1 MDIDFVSSLLV
12 VGGFVIL
19 ILCIGLLLL
28 SVAYAP
34 LSVREL
40 STNSSSLLLRPFID
54 LNTCLIS
61 WLLIGWALANGGDS
75 GLFLGTTEY
84 ATTNAKSYELWFYQF
99 TLLYMSVTIFSN
111 SAISRQISGNA
122 RFICILSYSSF
133 VYPILYHWL
142 WSAGGWAAPYRS
154 SYKDE
159 LLIGCGVLD
168 SAGSSLIH
176 ISSGIATLIMMW
188 LVNPRDTNPLPSH
201 KAHKH
206 NLHKMKN
213 EVRNKASDVGSN
225 EIDSLLGTACD
236 DNRNDMTGGHDIL
249 RLLKQEKDKE
259 KEREGEEVEK
269 KKEKEEHEQALNDNY
284 KTRKMF
290 AYITA
295 PPLLWLGF
303 IGINVVTNLPGN
315 DTSYIGGKRC

>member
-1 MDIDFVSSLLV
+1 MDVDFVSSLLV
-12 VGGFVIL
+12 VGGFLVL
-19 ILCIGLLLL
+19 LLCIGLLLL
-28 SVAYAP
+28 SIAYTP
-34 LSVREL
+34 LSVQEL

-61 WLLIGWALANGGDS
+61 WLLIGWALANGGDI

-122 RFICILSYSSF
+122 RFICILSNCSF
-133 VYPILYHWL
+133 VYPLLYHWL

-176 ISSGIATLIMMW
+176 ISSGVATLIMVW
-188 LVNPRDTNPLPSH
+188 LVNPRDTDPLPSH
-201 KAHKH
+201 KAH

-213 EVRNKASDVGSN
+213 EVRNRTSDVDSN
-225 EIDSLLGTACD
+225 EVDALLGTACD
-236 DNRNDMTGGHDIL
+236 DDRNDLTGHDNL
-249 RLLKQEKDKE
+249 RLLKQEKE
-259 KEREGEEVEK
+259 K
-269 KKEKEEHEQALNDNY
+269 EQALKDNKIDNY

-295 PPLLWLGF
+295 PPLIWLGF
-303 IGINVVTNLPGN
+303 IGLNVVTNLPGN
-315 DTSYIGGKRC
+315 DTSYIGGKR

>member
-1 MDIDFVSSLLV
+1 MDVDFVSSLLV
-12 VGGFVIL
+12 VGGFLVL
-19 ILCIGLLLL
+19 LLCIGLLLL
-28 SVAYAP
+28 SIAYTP
-34 LSVREL
+34 LSVQEL

-61 WLLIGWALANGGDS
+61 WLLIGWALANGGDI

-176 ISSGIATLIMMW
+176 ISSGVSTLIMMW

-201 KAHKH
+201 KAH

-213 EVRNKASDVGSN
+213 EVRNRTSDVDSN
-225 EIDSLLGTACD
+225 EVDALLGTACD
-236 DNRNDMTGGHDIL
+236 DDRDDLTGHDTL
-249 RLLKQEKDKE
+249 RLLKQEKE
-259 KEREGEEVEK
+259 NEREGEVEKKEEK
-269 KKEKEEHEQALNDNY
+269 KKEQALKDNKIDNY

-295 PPLLWLGF
+295 PPLIWVGF
-303 IGINVVTNLPGN
+303 IGLNVVTNLPGN
-315 DTSYIGGKRC
+315 DTSYIGGKR

>member
-1 MDIDFVSSLLV
+1 MDVDFVSSLLV
-12 VGGFVIL
+12 VGGFLVL
-19 ILCIGLLLL
+19 LLCIGLLLL
-28 SVAYAP
+28 SIAYTP
-34 LSVREL
+34 LSVQEL

-61 WLLIGWALANGGDS
+61 WLLIGWALANGGDI

-176 ISSGIATLIMMW
+176 ISSGVATLIMVW
-188 LVNPRDTNPLPSH
+188 LVNPRDTDPLPSH
-201 KAHKH
+201 KAH

-213 EVRNKASDVGSN
+213 EVRNRTSDVDSN
-225 EIDSLLGTACD
+225 EVDALLGTACD
-236 DNRNDMTGGHDIL
+236 DDRDDLTGHDTL
-249 RLLKQEKDKE
+249 RLLKQEKE
-259 KEREGEEVEK
+259 NEREGEVEKKEEK
-269 KKEKEEHEQALNDNY
+269 KKEQALKDNKIDNY

-295 PPLLWLGF
+295 PPLIWLGF
-303 IGINVVTNLPGN
+303 IGLNVVTNLPGN
-315 DTSYIGGKRC
+315 DTSYIGGKR

>member
-54 LNTCLIS
+54 LNICLIS
-61 WLLIGWALANGGDS
+61 WLLIGWALANGGDI

-142 WSAGGWAAPYRS
+142 WSTGGWAAPYRS

-176 ISSGIATLIMMW
+176 VSSGIATLMMMW
-188 LVNPRDTNPLPSH
+188 LVSPRDTNPLPSH
-201 KAHKH
+201 KAH

-213 EVRNKASDVGSN
+213 EVRIRTSDVDNN
-225 EIDSLLGTACD
+225 EVDALLGTACD
-236 DNRNDMTGGHDIL
+236 DDRNDLTGHEQA
-249 RLLKQEKDKE
+249 RQLKQEKDKE
-259 KEREGEEVEK
+259 KGEVEK
-269 KKEKEEHEQALNDNY
+269 KKEKEEEEQALHDNY

-303 IGINVVTNLPGN
+303 IGLNVVTNLPGN
-315 DTSYIGGKRC
+315 DISYIGGKRY